1 MGGKTLQE
9 ITDDITKYE
18 SASERLAKATDFSSL
33 SIKEQQDLLEAYPQ
47 LYGAVARGY
56 VTAAEKAK
64 ILEETWK
71 DLREESKKS
80 FDNQLLAMQQNYEK
94 ADLSGVDITNEATL
108 AALREAIASGVDDKS
123 WWKTFGI
130 TDSDLASAFLAD
142 AQELLNFFAAYEKAG
157 ETWADTSELENIYKT
172 RYKVQ
177 ADALSKEL
185 ELYEEGTEEYQEALE
200 KWQKAATQAA
210 LQAEENA
217 KEAYGK
223 IEESFSGV
231 DWGNGKSWT
240 DYIQIVDGQV
250 LLTENY
256 DNLSEDLKGVI
267 SAALPGIKET
277 AKEYGGFLDEAE
289 EGWRQIAQTQI
300 DAQVAALEKQKEAY
314 EKYFEEID
322 ALEEEEKLESTRE
335 SLVKQISALEG
346 AVDGNS
352 KAKLKELQQQL
363 EANIEEAR
371 QAQKENL
378 RNKALEG
385 IDNGI
390 AQLNESLPKLIETLK
405 ANAMAETTTPS
416 TPTAP
421 TSTIGD
427 TNNNNTVN
435 NNINITI
442 GDGQKVYPSGNIG
455 GEIME
460 VMHNNGLVSNAK
472 L

>member
-1 MGGKTLQE
+1 M
-9 ITDDITKYE
+9 
-18 SASERLAKATDFSSL
+18 
-33 SIKEQQDLLEAYPQ
+33 
-47 LYGAVARGY
+47 
-56 VTAAEKAK
+56 
-64 ILEETWK
+64 
-71 DLREESKKS
+71 
-80 FDNQLLAMQQNYEK
+80 
-94 ADLSGVDITNEATL
+94 
-108 AALREAIASGVDDKS
+108 
-123 WWKTFGI
+123 
-130 TDSDLASAFLAD
+130 
-142 AQELLNFFAAYEKAG
+142 
-157 ETWADTSELENIYKT
+157 ENIYKT

-210 LQAEENA
+210 LQAEANA

-231 DWGNGKSWT
+231 DWGDGKSWT
-240 DYIQIVDGQV
+240 DYIQIVDGQI

-256 DNLSEDLKGVI
+256 DNLSENLKGVI
-267 SAALPGIKET
+267 SAALPGIKEI

-300 DAQVAALEKQKEAY
+300 DAQIAALEKQKEAY

-322 ALEEEEKLESTRE
+322 ALEEEEKLENTRE

-385 IDNGI
+385 IDNEI
-390 AQLNESLPKLIETLK
+390 AQLNEYLPELIEKSLLLK
-405 ANAMAETTTPS
+405 NS
-416 TPTAP
+416 
-421 TSTIGD
+421 
-427 TNNNNTVN
+427 
-435 NNINITI
+435 
-442 GDGQKVYPSGNIG
+442 
-455 GEIME
+455 
-460 VMHNNGLVSNAK
+460 
-472 L
+472 